1 MTQKT
6 GGASEG
12 EFTGLSFFN
21 DFNKSSSHKQLGLNW
36 NTPRLQQGRGV
47 FGGMYGAKGE
57 GIRGVCNELNSLVI
71 TGYKSYQIPRGFF
84 ILEKKSI
91 EAPPGT
97 I

>member
-1 MTQKT
+1 MATLINETEMTQKT

-47 FGGMYGAKGE
+47 FGGMCGAKGE
-57 GIRGVCNELNSLVI
+57 GIKGVCNELNSFVI
-71 TGYKSYQIPRGFF
+71 TGYKS
-84 ILEKKSI
+84 
-91 EAPPGT
+91 
-97 I
+97 